1 MKGNQSV
8 LNRLSALSELSS
20 QTYSQLTD
28 EARNTINNTL
38 SRQIEAL
45 GGSVN
50 QGSLSSPRL
59 SNEVNK
65 LMEITLQFGADSP
78 RAQSSARNVAELY
91 TAGQQDLNL
100 THKLEL
106 IQHVGNL
113 LNRSTEMKTVFC
125 NYPNFPVSILELI
138 NEVAKA
144 NDPLKLWNLNSLL
157 SALTNSTNLGE
168 KHLCSI
174 VSSEYLESLTTNF
187 TKNALT
193 QRYPHL
199 IDSDIIFA
207 ILAQSNSSL
216 NPNDNSSILNY
227 LATVDNQRM
236 DSNSRILVTD
246 GFKQQILSAFIKKAE
261 NYIGDTS
268 QNAHVMAKLINFGL
282 TPSKQTIMNMYVEND
297 TISWNTLVNHNPIL
311 NISTLGVLTEPI
323 LKFYSTYNVDSLCNA
338 LDIVSRN
345 KEWFRVI
352 NLVNKEHFNL
362 DMEFE
367 WCGTVD
373 NTKISCVTP
382 ENVNFLRT
390 NIIGLEVLVHSIIHQ
405 ITMIPNQNLDIGTLI
420 SKAKANTEVWKRI
433 TESVQFQFHN
443 QTNSNYIDHIQVPE
457 NLKK

>member
-1 MKGNQSV
+1 M
-8 LNRLSALSELSS
+8 NRLSALSELSS

-65 LMEITLQFGADSP
+65 LMEITLQFGANSP
-78 RAQSSARNVAELY
+78 RAQASARDVAELY
-91 TAGQQDLNL
+91 IAGQQDLDLSL
-100 THKLEL
+100 TRKIEL

-113 LNRSTEMKTVFC
+113 LNRGTEMKTVFC

-138 NEVAKA
+138 NEIAKE

-157 SALTNSTNLGE
+157 SALTDSTNLGE

-187 TKNALT
+187 TKNTLT

-207 ILAQSNSSL
+207 ILAQSNS
-216 NPNDNSSILNY
+216 NDNSSILNY

-246 GFKQQILSAFIKKAE
+246 GFKQQLLSAFIKKAE
-261 NYIGDTS
+261 NYLGDTS
-268 QNAHVMAKLINFGL
+268 KNAHVMAKLINFGL
-282 TPSKQTIMNMYVEND
+282 TPSKQNLMDMYVEKNA
-297 TISWNTLVNHNPIL
+297 ISWNTLVNHNPIL
-311 NISTLGVLTEPI
+311 NISTLGVLNEPI

-338 LDIVSRN
+338 LDIVSTE

-352 NLVNKEHFNL
+352 NQVDKEHFNL
-362 DMEFE
+362 DMEFK
-367 WCGTVD
+367 WSGTID
-373 NTKISCVTP
+373 NTKTSCVTP
-382 ENVNFLRT
+382 KNINFLKT
-390 NIIGLEVLVHSIIHQ
+390 NMIGLDVLVHSIIYQ
-405 ITMIPNQNLDIGTLI
+405 ITMLSHQNPDIGVLI

-443 QTNSNYIDHIQVPE
+443 QTHGNYIDHIQAE